1 MTETLHIYLR
11 VSSETQSA
19 DGFGL
24 AVQKEWGENLSGV
37 LGFTPKIHDEGAASS
52 SNDSLEKRP
61 VLLSLLDQMD
71 REEIKHLYVYNTDRL
86 SRNQQTWGLIRTKIL
101 TNKVLLYTGRDPNP
115 IDTNDPIQ
123 NMLMGI
129 LSEFS
134 QYDNTIRKMRLTS
147 GKFQKIKNGGWMG
160 GPTPFG
166 YQNIDG
172 KLEIHPTE
180 SEWVKRIFEDYLDG
194 GSTTDIRNTLLK
206 NGVRTRRGNARF
218 SLGSIRSILTNT
230 HYNGS
235 YVVHNKMS
243 DEIITCSCPPIL
255 PPKTYS
261 AVQQMY
267 EERSYNRKGRAKE
280 GREVSNYLSKE
291 FLVCGHCG
299 SKFGVKNNPNQY
311 RNHYYCRGNANDWN
325 SNGEKNPLPCKE
337 RVRSIK
343 VDQTDKIIWES
354 ICDILENSHTFRES
368 FKEEV
373 EKKEMTKKKSAQQTK
388 VLNKK
393 IKILKSEI
401 AKVTNFKLNYKGI
414 GILKGDSEEEIRA
427 TLQTFEDDITNNR
440 IELEELENQK
450 KGITDKSNWIDWV
463 SKFNDNIDDW
473 RTGANLIFEEKQ
485 NVLRNLVQSINVVS
499 DDKTTHK
506 LVINLSVHYWLDS
519 LNWNWKKSKSGE
531 QIKDGYW
538 IGKGE
543 DIFITQSIYTK
554 KNKME

>member
-24 AVQKEWGENLSGV
+24 AVQREWGEDLSKS
-37 LGFTPKIHDEGAASS
+37 LGFIPKIHDEGAASS

-61 VLLSLLDQMD
+61 VLLRLLEQMD
-71 REEIKHLYVYNTDRL
+71 RDEIKHLYVYNTDRL

-166 YQNIDG
+166 YENIDG

-194 GSTTDIRNTLLK
+194 GSTTDIRDTLLK
-206 NGVRTRRGNARF
+206 NGVRTRRGNTRF

-261 AVQQMY
+261 AVQEVY
-267 EERSYNRKGRAKE
+267 EKRSYNRNGRVKE

-325 SNGEKNPLPCKE
+325 SNGEKNLLPCKE

-354 ICDILENSHTFRES
+354 ICDILENSHTFKET

-388 VLNKK
+388 VWNKK

-473 RTGANLIFEEKQ
+473 RTGAGLTFEEKK
-485 NVLRNLVQSINVVS
+485 NVLRNLVHSINVVS
-499 DDKTTHK
+499 EDKTSHK
-506 LVINLSVHYWLDS
+506 LVINLSVHYWMDS
-519 LNWNWKKSKSGE
+519 LNWNWKKGKTGE
-531 QIKDGYW
+531 TVKDGYW

-543 DIFITQSIYTK
+543 DTYITQSISTK
-554 KNKME
+554 KKNTG